1 MKAPG
6 KHLNLRLLEV
16 FTTVVRYQGY
26 ARAQHELN
34 LTVSAIS
41 NYMNELETRLGY
53 VLCQRG
59 RSGFAL
65 TPKGEQFL
73 QHSLRLLSEIAQFE
87 RESGALKGDMGGNF
101 RLGVLD
107 ATANDPDLA
116 LPELIGR
123 FNEQFPAVHLNLLIR
138 SPHDLLMG
146 IQDNRLDLAVGA
158 FPFRVSNVIELAL
171 YHEQHWLYCS
181 DQHPLFG
188 QSKLDLLQVTQH
200 GFVTRSYWSPT
211 DLGAKGFK
219 HSTATVDNMEA
230 QLMLILSGKYVG
242 YLPEHYAHPWL
253 DAGRLRVIMPNEFGY
268 QAPFSAIFRRGRSQE
283 PFIRAMRDMLKM
295 KTLSRKRQ
303 RDTQR

>member
-16 FTTVVRYQGY
+16 FTAVVRYQGY

-41 NYMNELETRLGY
+41 NYMNELEARLGY

-87 RESGALKGDMGGNF
+87 RESGALKGDMSGNF
-101 RLGVLD
+101 RMGVLD

-116 LPELIGR
+116 LPELISR

-146 IQDNRLDLAVGA
+146 IQENRLDLAVGA
-158 FPFRVSNVIELAL
+158 FPFRVSSVIELAL
-171 YHEQHWLYCS
+171 YQEQHWLYCS
-181 DQHPLFG
+181 DRHPLFG
-188 QSKLDLLQVTQH
+188 ESRLSLPQVTQH
-200 GFVTRSYWSPT
+200 GFVTRSYWSLT
-211 DLGAKGFK
+211 DLGTKGFK

-253 DAGRLRVIMPNEFGY
+253 EEGRLRVIMPGEFGY

-283 PFIRAMRDMLKM
+283 PLIRAMRDMLKT
-295 KTLSRKRQ
+295 KTLSRRRQ
-303 RDTQR
+303 REAPR